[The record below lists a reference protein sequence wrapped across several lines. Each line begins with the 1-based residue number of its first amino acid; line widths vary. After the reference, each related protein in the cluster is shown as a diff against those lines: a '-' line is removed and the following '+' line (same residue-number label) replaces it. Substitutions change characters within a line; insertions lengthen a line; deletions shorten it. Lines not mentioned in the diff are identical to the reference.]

1 MSRQVKMSFTRTVL
15 LGFALTVVLGDI
27 ARPQGDQGGQ
37 QLSGFQLMT
46 GSVLVVTPDGRV
58 TRHFDVPP
66 DMLGEVTKEARPMTA
81 GIIVAMRDNTLYVT
95 PDRPMQGGTMLPQ
108 AIGRSPKH

>member
-1 MSRQVKMSFTRTVL
+1 MRKLTLAGSTA
-15 LGFALTVVLGDI
+15 LGVVLG
-27 ARPQGDQGGQ
+27 AA
-37 QLSGFQLMT
+37 
-46 GSVLVVTPDGRV
+46 
-58 TRHFDVPP
+58 
-66 DMLGEVTKEARPMTA
+66 DMLGEMAKEARPMTA